1 MFSKTDARSRH
12 DNRSGRDKEM
22 RLKKKPSKV
31 AELMDGVSDLEW
43 FASNPSVLD
52 LFREMY
58 VAIDNGALV
67 GWGDSV
73 KEASN
78 IAKAYDIHSD
88 PLIAYVE
95 SGELKAF

>member
-1 MFSKTDARSRH
+1 MSSKTVVRSRH
-12 DNRSGRDKEM
+12 DNHSGRDKQTH
-22 RLKKKPSKV
+22 LKKKPSRA

-43 FASNPSVLD
+43 FASNPPVLE

-58 VAIDNGALV
+58 VAIDNRAVV

-73 KEASN
+73 KKASN

-95 SGELKAF
+95 SGELQAF